1 MHLLSVIV
9 HFQGGYAYVW
19 VGGQVNHG
27 LLHNEQVYLLLML
40 VDLG

>member
-9 HFQGGYAYVW
+9 HFQGGYAFVW
-19 VGGQVNHG
+19 VGGQVNYG
-27 LLHNEQVYLLLML
+27 LLHNEQVCLLLML